1 LDDGGYLVY
10 AEPGHPEYRRSGP
23 ADLADVAI
31 LDAAVLHREE

>member
-23 ADLADVAI
+23 ADLAEVAT
-31 LDAAVLHREE
+31 LDAVALRREE